1 MCIIYRSIAY
11 CPLCDYKEK
20 RPRSTRWFFSACDTA
35 MNASLGE
42 HELYVCQK
50 ILHQLIAR
58 RPERLFKTPMDYT
71 ERREPRQEPTNG
83 IKKGCTREGLW
94 SEVHIFA
101 SVGCALTQASV
112 SGMNDQAI
120 ASLWRTLYLCSM
132 AETEASRWI
141 KANMQGRTRNV
152 FCKLRGLEETTM
164 RIETGRLPEELVDA
178 LANDDFKLK
187 TPQGNTALL
196 CRHESLNRLEC
207 VLRIMC
213 LD

>member
-1 MCIIYRSIAY
+1 MDVLKRTLKGILKEGYVLTEASVQIPLSDTGAKFVPVDLGVLQEYVNNRDVISSLLTTKVSTTLNVVQSSTVYEHKFSASVMCIFI
-11 CPLCDYKEK
+11 L
-20 RPRSTRWFFSACDTA
+20 
-35 MNASLGE
+35 AS
-42 HELYVCQK
+42 
-50 ILHQLIAR
+50 
-58 RPERLFKTPMDYT
+58 
-71 ERREPRQEPTNG
+71 
-83 IKKGCTREGLW
+83 KGY
-94 SEVHIFA
+94 
-101 SVGCALTQASV
+101 ALTQASV